1 MSKTITINKD
11 FLTFSAGKSRKK
23 RDKTDN
29 PGEIKVKSPKQ
40 RAPSIKRNKVMQFI
54 RQQQEEN
61 MKKMLEG
68 DTTKIDDRTKEDID
82 TFQNGFSESINYFKT
97 LEEET
102 KKKEAKHNETIR
114 HRVDQVQRLANPTMF
129 PIPQVLN
136 SEIPTEILTE
146 PFDKISGVIPPLRIH
161 APKWG
166 CLKGGQLPT
175 YRAFQKTQKVY
186 PSQPRHPAMQVVSGP
201 SNSSNG
207 IINNGLG
214 SMGGNNTLPLPSPNP
229 IPSLSK
235 PQIMMNEIQQT
246 KAKMDQI
253 NNVGGKRLRNT
264 KQRRIIRRTYK
275 TGKSKIHPKISV
287 LVSNRTIRNKTTET
301 TQLLK
306 QKPMNEIRR
315 ELIKRGLIRV
325 GTIAPNDVLR
335 KMYES
340 MTLICGEVQNH
351 NPENL
356 LYNFF
361 NDNEGK

>member
-11 FLTFSAGKSRKK
+11 FLNFSAGKSRKK
-23 RDKTDN
+23 RDKNDN

-68 DTTKIDDRTKEDID
+68 DTTKIEDRTKEDID

-186 PSQPRHPAMQVVSGP
+186 PSQPRHPAMQMIGGP
-201 SNSSNG
+201 SNS

-214 SMGGNNTLPLPSPNP
+214 SMGGNNTLPHPSPNP

-246 KAKMDQI
+246 KTKMDQI
-253 NNVGGKRLRNT
+253 NNTGGKRLRNT

-275 TGKSKIHPKISV
+275 TGKSMIHPKISV

>member
-11 FLTFSAGKSRKK
+11 FLNFSSGKSRKK

-54 RQQQEEN
+54 RRQQDEN

-68 DTTKIDDRTKEDID
+68 DTPKIEHATKEDID
-82 TFQNGFSESINYFKT
+82 TFQNGFSESIHYFKT

-114 HRVDQVQRLANPTMF
+114 HRVDQVQRLVNPTLF
-129 PIPQVLN
+129 PIPQTFN
-136 SEIPTEILTE
+136 TEIPTEILTE
-146 PFDKISGVIPPLRIH
+146 PFDKISGAIPPLRIH

-186 PSQPRHPAMQVVSGP
+186 PTQPRQPAMQMVSSSRNGMSVSGGGIGGNMNFSTMQP
-201 SNSSNG
+201 SNQ
-207 IINNGLG
+207 
-214 SMGGNNTLPLPSPNP
+214 NP
-229 IPSLSK
+229 MPSLSK
-235 PQIMMNEIQQT
+235 PQIIMNEIQQT

-253 NNVGGKRLRNT
+253 NHIGGKRLRNT

-306 QKPMNEIRR
+306 QKPMIEIRR

-351 NPENL
+351 NSENL

-361 NDNEGK
+361 NDSEGK

>member
-11 FLTFSAGKSRKK
+11 FLNFSAGKSRKK

-54 RQQQEEN
+54 RQQQEVN

-68 DTTKIDDRTKEDID
+68 DTPKIEDRTKEDID
-82 TFQNGFSESINYFKT
+82 TFQNGFSESINYFKS

-102 KKKEAKHNETIR
+102 KKKEVKHNETIR
-114 HRVDQVQRLANPTMF
+114 HRVDQVQRLANPAMF
-129 PIPQVLN
+129 PIPQTFN
-136 SEIPTEILTE
+136 EMPTEILTE
-146 PFDKISGVIPPLRIH
+146 PFDKISGAIQPLRIH

-186 PSQPRHPAMQVVSGP
+186 PAQPRQHAMQMNGVNSSG
-201 SNSSNG
+201 NSSNG
-207 IINNGLG
+207 INGG
-214 SMGGNNTLPLPSPNP
+214 ENNTIPLTPAHT
-229 IPSLSK
+229 LSK

-253 NNVGGKRLRNT
+253 NNTGGKRLRNT

-275 TGKSKIHPKISV
+275 TGKSMIHPKISV

-325 GTIAPNDVLR
+325 GTTAPNDVLR

-361 NDNEGK
+361 NDTENRP